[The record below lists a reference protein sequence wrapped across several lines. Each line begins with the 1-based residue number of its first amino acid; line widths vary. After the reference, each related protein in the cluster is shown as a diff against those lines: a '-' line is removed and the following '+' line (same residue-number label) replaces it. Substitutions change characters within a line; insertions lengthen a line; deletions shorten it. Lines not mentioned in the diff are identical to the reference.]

1 MRHSY
6 KIKSAAA
13 AVILSMVTFGAAAQN
28 DSIMDIRPQGS
39 ELRIEAAGFGITI
52 GQGETPR
59 YSASYHRRARQP
71 RVTTSLGIASI
82 DLGFNTLPDVRYYGP
97 WAGQG
102 DFLDIRA
109 GKSIRFAWEPAAVEV
124 SLDRRGIVSLIG
136 GLRLSADNYMFS
148 EPYTISRNQG
158 GVLMPEKLDGYIKK
172 SKLTATYIGIP
183 VRLSFSVG
191 GKLDI
196 TGYASADMLLNAH
209 TKYKKPKVKD
219 NIPGLSPWRISAG
232 GCLTFCNIGIYCDY
246 SITPLFKEGTG
257 ADAHTVSIGLRFGI

>member
-1 MRHSY
+1 
-6 KIKSAAA
+6 
-13 AVILSMVTFGAAAQN
+13 MVTFGAAAQN

-124 SLDRRGIVSLIG
+124 SLDRLPRAEWGSRGPSRVEFLYRPGAGLTARPLRKIASGGEVSRVMLAVKVVLG
-136 GLRLSADNYMFS
+136 EADACETLVFDEVAERHYLV
-148 EPYTISRNQG
+148 EKRAGEG
-158 GVLMPEKLDGYIKK
+158 GVPETT
-172 SKLTATYIGIP
+172 LTEIAGEDRVAEIA
-183 VRLSFSVG
+183 RMLSG
-191 GKLDI
+191 D
-196 TGYASADMLLNAH
+196 TGEASRDLAREML
-209 TKYKKPKVKD
+209 
-219 NIPGLSPWRISAG
+219 AG
-232 GCLTFCNIGIYCDY
+232 A
-246 SITPLFKEGTG
+246 S
-257 ADAHTVSIGLRFGI
+257 RR

>member
-148 EPYTISRNQG
+148 EPCTISRNQG